1 MLYKKGAVYF
11 LLIERDIKR
20 MKVSKGLLK
29 LIWFLICVII
39 FYIFM
44 FKDIFIFGSII
55 LVIGLIGYSVIEFYF
70 KKRKRNG

>member
-1 MLYKKGAVYF
+1 
-11 LLIERDIKR
+11 

-70 KKRKRNG
+70 KKERGTAN